1 MFQGKALLV
10 RNNLTHEAVRHLASR
25 FFQVKWNACLA
36 LAIQKGWQN
45 WQGVSL
51 IDMTAMHA
59 GMTNDYQLP
68 TANLVYDNPGSDLER
83 LIPNSKCQMAEPEF
97 SLPETCNIYDFV
109 NESDCGCDPM
119 SSQTL

>member
-1 MFQGKALLV
+1 
-10 RNNLTHEAVRHLASR
+10 
-25 FFQVKWNACLA
+25 
-36 LAIQKGWQN
+36 
-45 WQGVSL
+45 
-51 IDMTAMHA
+51 MHA

-109 NESDCGCDPM
+109 NESDCGCDPFVKSNVGRAM
-119 SSQTL
+119 NLWFSSAIRAEAASSHMPVPVQAVLT